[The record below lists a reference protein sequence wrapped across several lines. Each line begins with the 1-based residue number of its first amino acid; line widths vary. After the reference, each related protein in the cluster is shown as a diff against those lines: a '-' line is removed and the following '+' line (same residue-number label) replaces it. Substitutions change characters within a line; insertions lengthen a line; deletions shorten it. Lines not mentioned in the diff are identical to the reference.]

1 MTYKININ
9 LHKIDVKEGHDT
21 ECLFNLKH
29 RSDLTIKD
37 IKNMY
42 TGPALRLCVWTAA
55 YAHLAL
61 VPFLPRPT
69 APALAS
75 ALAGAPKAPGAPGV
89 PAGPRGV
96 PAGPPPAPDG
106 PGWLGLAG
114 DREPSTV
121 RVERPGRCAS
131 IDKLDFYL

>member
-1 MTYKININ
+1 
-9 LHKIDVKEGHDT
+9 
-21 ECLFNLKH
+21 
-29 RSDLTIKD
+29 
-37 IKNMY
+37 MY
-42 TGPALRLCVWTAA
+42 AGPALRLCVWTAA

-75 ALAGAPKAPGAPGV
+75 ALAGAPGAQVSP
-89 PAGPRGV
+89 GV

>member
-1 MTYKININ
+1 
-9 LHKIDVKEGHDT
+9 
-21 ECLFNLKH
+21 
-29 RSDLTIKD
+29 
-37 IKNMY
+37 MY
-42 TGPALRLCVWTAA
+42 TNPALRLCVWTAA

-75 ALAGAPKAPGAPGV
+75 ALAGAPKDPGV

>member
-1 MTYKININ
+1 
-9 LHKIDVKEGHDT
+9 
-21 ECLFNLKH
+21 
-29 RSDLTIKD
+29 
-37 IKNMY
+37 MY
-42 TGPALRLCVWTAA
+42 AGPALRLCVWTAA

-75 ALAGAPKAPGAPGV
+75 ALAGAPGAQVSPGVPAGPRGV

>member
-1 MTYKININ
+1 
-9 LHKIDVKEGHDT
+9 
-21 ECLFNLKH
+21 
-29 RSDLTIKD
+29 
-37 IKNMY
+37 MY

-75 ALAGAPKAPGAPGV
+75 ALAGAPKAPGV
-89 PAGPRGV
+89 PAGPPGV

-114 DREPSTV
+114 DGERGTV
-121 RVERPGRCAS
+121 WRRPGRCAS
-131 IDKLDFYL
+131 SDKLGKLEMMIFYL